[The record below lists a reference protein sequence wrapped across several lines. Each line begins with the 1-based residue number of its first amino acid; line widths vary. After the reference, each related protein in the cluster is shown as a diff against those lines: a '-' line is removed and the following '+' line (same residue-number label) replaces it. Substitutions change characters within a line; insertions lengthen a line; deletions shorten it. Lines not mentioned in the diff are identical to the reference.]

1 MTNTSN
7 PPLEIKHDQIDPT
20 VLEALRK
27 IDEVARKH
35 ETSYFLAGARNHS
48 QARFWSAAWRPD
60 LGCRLR
66 YCGAR
71 LGSFQDA
78 FRGARNFG
86 ESSGAL
92 VNVAFSPP
100 VLHVRRCNPVV
111 PFYST

>member
-48 QARFWSAAWRPD
+48 QARFWSAAWTPD

-86 ESSGAL
+86 ETQ
-92 VNVAFSPP
+92 
-100 VLHVRRCNPVV
+100 VRL
-111 PFYST
+111 